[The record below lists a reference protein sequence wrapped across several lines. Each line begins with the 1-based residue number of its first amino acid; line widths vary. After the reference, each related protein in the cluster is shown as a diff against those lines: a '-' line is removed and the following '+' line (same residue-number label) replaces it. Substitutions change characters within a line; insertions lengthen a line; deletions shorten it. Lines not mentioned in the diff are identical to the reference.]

1 MARNL
6 RIITGLILFLFTTG
20 HLINQ
25 ALGLHSLELMD
36 AWRPTI
42 MSPWTN
48 VIGGPLLTISLL
60 SHALLGM
67 ASLYQRNTLK
77 MSATDMVQFASGFLI
92 LPLLAPHVIAIKMG
106 VDLIPGYHPTYHG
119 ILQYFWLDNPLEGL
133 RQIFVIVAVW
143 IHGAIGLLT
152 WFRLQS
158 WWSFYGKII
167 NPLVVL
173 IPITS
178 LLGFVEA
185 GKEVIA
191 ASASRLPATL
201 SPQIIEAL
209 NTINTVKWSVI
220 VIYTVM
226 LIAVLIARHLRL
238 RNRKQVAN
246 IKYIH
251 GPMIDSPTGLSLLEL
266 SIANHVPHA
275 NLCRGRGRCGTCQ
288 VRIVSSQYDLAPP
301 SEIEQSTLDRVGADP
316 DMRLACQLMPS
327 EGKLVVERILAPY
340 SNPAELK
347 EFLKGNSAE
356 NPPAFEAIPEV
367 TT

>member
-36 AWRPTI
+36 NWRPTI
-42 MSPWTN
+42 MAPWTN
-48 VIGGPLLTISLL
+48 FIGGPILTISLL
-60 SHALLGM
+60 SHGLLGM

-77 MSATDMVQFASGFLI
+77 MSSTDMVQFASGFLI
-92 LPLLAPHVIAIKMG
+92 LPLLAPHVLAIKLG
-106 VDLIPGYHPTYHG
+106 ADLIPGYHPTYNL
-119 ILQYFWLDNPLEGL
+119 ILQYFWVGNPLEGL

-158 WWSFYGKII
+158 WWSFYGKVI

-173 IPITS
+173 VPITA

-191 ASASRLPATL
+191 ASATRSSSTL

-220 VIYTVM
+220 AIYSIM
-226 LIAVLIARHLRL
+226 LIAVLVARHLRL
-238 RNRKQVAN
+238 RNRNQVAN
-246 IKYIH
+246 IKYKH
-251 GPMIDSPTGLSLLEL
+251 GPMIKLPTGLNLLEL

-288 VRIVSSQYDLAPP
+288 VRIISSENELAGASDL
-301 SEIEQSTLDRVGADP
+301 EQATLDRIGAGP
-316 DMRLACQLMPS
+316 DIRLACQLMPS
-327 EGKLVVERILAPY
+327 EGELVVERILTPY
-340 SNPAELK
+340 SDPAELK
-347 EFLKGNSAE
+347 EFLKGNSVE
-356 NPPAFEAIPEV
+356 TPTTLETSPEV